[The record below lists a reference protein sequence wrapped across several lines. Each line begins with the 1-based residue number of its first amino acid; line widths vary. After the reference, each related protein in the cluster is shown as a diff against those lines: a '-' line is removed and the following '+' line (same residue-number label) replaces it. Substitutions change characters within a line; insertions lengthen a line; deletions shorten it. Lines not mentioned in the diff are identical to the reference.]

1 MAAELD
7 VDLELFGSL
16 FVFMQKLTRYVDER
30 LGHFGITS
38 RQWLLLAVLDSAFIG
53 RAPTITEAAVIY
65 GSSRQNVK
73 QIALQLERRGWLR
86 LEPDPADA
94 RVVRLVLTEKIAEFH
109 DPTVQADQ
117 ASLVQAVFAGLDEHE
132 RRTLRDLVAR
142 CIDELPSSPITDP
155 TPAPREELR

>member
-16 FVFMQKLTRYVDER
+16 FVFMQKLTRFVDEQ
-30 LGHFGITS
+30 LADYGITS
-38 RQWLLLAVLDSAFIG
+38 RQWLLLAVVDNAFSG
-53 RAPTITEAAVIY
+53 HAPTITEAAAVY

-94 RVVRLVLTEKIAEFH
+94 RVVRLAPAEKMAVFH
-109 DPTVQADQ
+109 DPAVQAHQ
-117 ASLVQAVFAGLDEHE
+117 ASLVQAVFAGLDAPEH
-132 RRTLRDLVAR
+132 RTLRDLIAR
-142 CIDELPSSPITDP
+142 CIDELPSSPTVDG
-155 TPAPREELR
+155 TPSRREELP

>member
-7 VDLELFGSL
+7 TDLELFGSL
-16 FVFMQKLTRYVDER
+16 FVFIQKLTRYVDER

-38 RQWLLLAVLDSAFIG
+38 RQWLLLAVVDNAFSG
-53 RAPTITEAAVIY
+53 HAPTITEAAAIY

-94 RVVRLVLTEKIAEFH
+94 RVVRLALTEQIAVFH
-109 DPTVQADQ
+109 DPTVQAEQ
-117 ASLVQAVFAGLDEHE
+117 AASVQAVFAGLDEHE

-142 CIDELPSSPITDP
+142 CIDELPSSPTADG
-155 TPAPREELR
+155 TPASREELP